1 MKLNHKFTTTAAF
14 LLSAMLF
21 AGCAGNAA
29 PEESM
34 PPESASPAPF
44 SDTEIS
50 SGKKSFKQRLS
61 LWIRGNLFVPDPRVG
76 WVKPSVRFLKKYL
89 AEHPVDVIV
98 TTGPPHSMHLIGQ
111 RLHKELGIPWIP
123 DFRDPWSRMYYLKH
137 LEMYQTGFDEDG
149 ALQLVRINND
159 GSLQNLRETFAKP
172 EA

>member
-1 MKLNHKFTTTAAF
+1 MKLNHKFSTTAAF

-29 PEESM
+29 PAESM

-50 SGKKSFKQRLS
+50 SGIQTGQDAEAAAAVLGTWSFDKAE
-61 LWIRGNLFVPDPRVG
+61 IKEEDAEEF
-76 WVKPSVRFLKKYL
+76 KPAEVENTRTYVFNEDGTGSVQYADWSDTFDYAIQGEVLTL
-89 AEHPVDVIV
+89 AMD
-98 TTGPPHSMHLIGQ
+98 TQGT
-111 RLHKELGIPWIP
+111 
-123 DFRDPWSRMYYLKH
+123 
-137 LEMYQTGFDEDG
+137 LEMYQATFNEDG

-159 GSLQNLRETFAKP
+159 GSMQDLRETFTQP

>member
-50 SGKKSFKQRLS
+50 SGIQTGQGAEAAAALLGDWTLDKVEIKDEDAEEFWKNDEIRLS
-61 LWIRGNLFVPDPRVG
+61 
-76 WVKPSVRFLKKYL
+76 Y
-89 AEHPVDVIV
+89 
-98 TTGPPHSMHLIGQ
+98 TGSI
-111 RLHKELGIPWIP
+111 
-123 DFRDPWSRMYYLKH
+123 
-137 LEMYQTGFDEDG
+137 
-149 ALQLVRINND
+149 
-159 GSLQNLRETFAKP
+159 
-172 EA
+172 